1 MAGSMPSGD
10 LRATV
15 TLEPPAGL
23 QQVNAEGKA
32 MLGYAP
38 EDLVP
43 AQLLD
48 GGEVVI
54 LAIKPSLWFI
64 LFNSFRWVAVLGLLV
79 AVVLWYSPAWYWL
92 EPKVLLQ
99 GAIGLGVLRVVVASL
114 QWVSRLY
121 VLTNRRLMRIRG
133 VLNVDIFECRL
144 AKIQNTFMR
153 LSWYERL
160 TRLGTID
167 ITTAGTG
174 LVEARWE
181 NVPRPLEVH
190 DALRQAVSAAKN
202 TGRNGL

>member
-1 MAGSMPSGD
+1 MVDDILEGVTGAVGAARDGMAGSMPSGD

-79 AVVLWYSPAWYWL
+79 AVVLWYSPGIGWSPRCCFR
-92 EPKVLLQ
+92 EPSDWACC
-99 GAIGLGVLRVVVASL
+99 GWWSPRCNG
-114 QWVSRLY
+114 SRAY
-121 VLTNRRLMRIRG
+121 T
-133 VLNVDIFECRL
+133 C
-144 AKIQNTFMR
+144 
-153 LSWYERL
+153 
-160 TRLGTID
+160 
-167 ITTAGTG
+167 
-174 LVEARWE
+174 
-181 NVPRPLEVH
+181 
-190 DALRQAVSAAKN
+190 
-202 TGRNGL
+202 

>member
-1 MAGSMPSGD
+1 MQAS
-10 LRATV
+10 TTI
-15 TLEPPAGL
+15 TLEPPAGV
-23 QQVNAEGKA
+23 QQVNANGEA
-32 MLGYAP
+32 VAGYAP

-64 LFNSFRWVAVLGLLV
+64 LFNSFRWIGLLALLV
-79 AVVLWYSPAWYWL
+79 AGVLWFSPPWYWL
-92 EPKVLLQ
+92 EPKMLIQ
-99 GAIGLGVLRVVVASL
+99 GAIGLGLLRLVIASL

-144 AKIQNTFMR
+144 TKVQNTFMR

-160 TRLGTID
+160 LRLGTID

-174 LVEARWE
+174 MVEARWA

-190 DALRQAVSAAKN
+190 DSLRRAISAAKN
-202 TGRNGL
+202 SGRNGL